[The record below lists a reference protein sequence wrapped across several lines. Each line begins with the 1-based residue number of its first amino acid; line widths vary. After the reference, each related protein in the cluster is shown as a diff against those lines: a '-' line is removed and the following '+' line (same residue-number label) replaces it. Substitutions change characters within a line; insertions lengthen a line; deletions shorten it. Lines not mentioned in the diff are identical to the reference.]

1 MSGMRTIGNAAVA
14 LAAFVFS
21 AGSAIPAPSVTSIWM
36 QTGSVTSQPIGHYE
50 FCQQYVNECSIKSG
64 STTPPLVTER
74 GWQVIREI
82 NSSVNAA
89 IAPITDEDL
98 YGKDEVWAYP
108 SDAGDCED
116 YALLK
121 RRELMEQG
129 FSAADLLMTVLL
141 KPDGEGHAVVTVRT
155 SKGDFILD
163 NLEEEVLLWSKTS
176 YKFLKRQASFNSG
189 RWVTITNGEDLA
201 VGSVEN

>member
-1 MSGMRTIGNAAVA
+1 MSRMRTLGHAAVA
-14 LAAFVFS
+14 TAALVIS
-21 AGSAIPAPSVTSIWM
+21 AGSAIPAPSVTSLWM
-36 QTGSVTSQPIGHYE
+36 QTGSVTSQPVGHYE
-50 FCQQYVNECSIKSG
+50 FCRQYVDECTIKSR
-64 STTPPLVTER
+64 SAPPPRVTER
-74 GWQVIREI
+74 GWEVIREI
-82 NSSVNAA
+82 NSSVNASV
-89 IAPITDEDL
+89 APITDEDL

-121 RRELMEQG
+121 RRALMEQG

-155 SKGDFILD
+155 SQGDFILD

-176 YKFLKRQASFNSG
+176 YKFLKRQASSNSG
-189 RWVTITNGEDLA
+189 RWVTIENGEDLA
-201 VGSVEN
+201 VGSVQN

>member
-1 MSGMRTIGNAAVA
+1 MRALANAAVTFVVLA
-14 LAAFVFS
+14 LS
-21 AGSAIPAPSVTSIWM
+21 AGSAIPAPSVTPLWM

-50 FCQQYVNECSIKSG
+50 FCRQYGEECSIKSR
-64 STTPPLVTER
+64 SPTPPRITAR
-74 GWQVIREI
+74 GWQVIREV
-82 NSSVNAA
+82 NSSVNAS
-89 IAPITDEDL
+89 IAPITDKDL
-98 YGKDEVWAYP
+98 YGKDELWAYP
-108 SDAGDCED
+108 AEAGDCED

-121 RRELMEQG
+121 RRTLLEQG

-155 SKGDFILD
+155 SQGDFILD
-163 NLEEEVLLWSKTS
+163 NLEEEVMLWSKTP

>member
-1 MSGMRTIGNAAVA
+1 
-14 LAAFVFS
+14 
-21 AGSAIPAPSVTSIWM
+21 
-36 QTGSVTSQPIGHYE
+36 
-50 FCQQYVNECSIKSG
+50 YVNECSIKSG

-129 FSAADLLMTVLL
+129 FSAADLLLTVLL

>member
-1 MSGMRTIGNAAVA
+1 MSVIRTIGNAAVA
-14 LAAFVFS
+14 LAALVFS
-21 AGSAIPAPSVTSIWM
+21 AGSAIPAPSVTSLWM
-36 QTGSVTSQPIGHYE
+36 QTGAVTSQPIGHYE
-50 FCQQYVNECSIKSG
+50 FCRQYVEECAKKSK
-64 STTPPLVTER
+64 SATPPRVTER

-82 NSSVNAA
+82 NSSVNAT

-108 SDAGDCED
+108 TDAGDCED

-121 RRELMEQG
+121 RRALMEQG
-129 FSAADLLMTVLL
+129 FSAGDLLMTVLL

-155 SKGDFILD
+155 SQGDFILD

-189 RWVTITNGEDLA
+189 RWVTIENGEDLA
-201 VGSVEN
+201 VGSVND

>member
-1 MSGMRTIGNAAVA
+1 
-14 LAAFVFS
+14 
-21 AGSAIPAPSVTSIWM
+21 
-36 QTGSVTSQPIGHYE
+36 
-50 FCQQYVNECSIKSG
+50 
-64 STTPPLVTER
+64 
-74 GWQVIREI
+74 
-82 NSSVNAA
+82 
-89 IAPITDEDL
+89 
-98 YGKDEVWAYP
+98 
-108 SDAGDCED
+108 
-116 YALLK
+116 
-121 RRELMEQG
+121 MEQG

-155 SKGDFILD
+155 SQGDFILD